1 MDLKE
6 LKTSSRYLSI
16 LNANWIYNIKD
27 FFLYLPRDYEDRT
40 EIKKVRDL
48 VIDNTT
54 QTTKWE
60 LISKNMIN
68 TARWKKLIEIILE
81 DEIWNKIFVN
91 IMNNTYYFQTLEK
104 GKFYVI
110 VGKPKFQ
117 RWKIIFWNPKIINS
131 ENMKNN
137 EQTWRIYPIYSE
149 LMWIKASRFAKKILE
164 NIEKLDYLF
173 PDPLPQ
179 SIINSYWL
187 LNLWEA
193 IRNIHFPQSFEKLTK
208 AQYRIYFDKV
218 LKIQI
223 VSQISKIKHKK
234 EIKSKLIPKWEV
246 IKNFLNTLPFDL
258 TNAQKKA
265 IKICIEDIC
274 SWKPM
279 LRLLQ
284 WDVGSG
290 KTVVAI
296 AIAYYIKNVLGK
308 QSAIL
313 APTEVL
319 AKQHFLWINKFLL
332 PLWIKIDLLTW
343 STSLKDKE
351 KIKQNLFNSNT
362 DIVVWTTAIIQ
373 DTVDFC
379 NLWFVVI
386 DEQHK
391 FWVKQRWYL
400 KKFNTPHILQMTAT
414 PIPRSLAIAFFGEF
428 DVSIIDE
435 LPAGRKKIHTKVITE
450 NQFNKLKEWIL
461 QKIDQGQQVYIITP
475 LIEESEAME
484 NVANVMQ
491 EYENTKDFFS
501 SISDK
506 VDVLHGKMSSKDKDL
521 VMNKFKNNKTKIL
534 VSTTVIEVWVD
545 SPTATIILI
554 KNSERFGLSQLHQLR
569 GRVGRSDLQS
579 YCFLMTTSKS
589 QDTIQRLKN
598 MEKYSDWFNLSQ
610 IDLQTRGW
618 WEILW
623 IKQSWQTDIP
633 INILM
638 DTEFLEKVQNASIDI
653 LQTYPK
659 LENLNLLKKE
669 ILKSDPNIL
678 S

>member
-16 LNANWIYNIKD
+16 LNANGIYNIKD

-54 QTTKWE
+54 QTTKGE

-68 TARWKKLIEIILE
+68 TARGKKLIEIILE
-81 DEIWNKIFVN
+81 DEIGNKIFVN

-117 RWKIIFWNPKIINS
+117 RGKIIFWNPKIINS

-137 EQTWRIYPIYSE
+137 EQTGRIYPIYSE
-149 LMWIKASRFAKKILE
+149 LMGIKASRFAKKILE

-179 SIINSYWL
+179 SIINSYGL
-187 LNLWEA
+187 LNLGEA

-274 SWKPM
+274 SGKPM

-284 WDVGSG
+284 GDVGSG

-319 AKQHFLWINKFLL
+319 AKQHFLGINKFLL
-332 PLWIKIDLLTW
+332 PLGIKIDLLTG

-362 DIVVWTTAIIQ
+362 DIVVGTTAIIQ

-379 NLWFVVI
+379 NLGFVVI

-391 FWVKQRWYL
+391 FGVKQRGYL

-534 VSTTVIEVWVD
+534 VSTTVIEVGVD

-598 MEKYSDWFNLSQ
+598 MEKYSDGFNLSQ
-610 IDLQTRGW
+610 IDLQTRGGG
-618 WEILW
+618 EILG
-623 IKQSWQTDIP
+623 IKQSGQTDIP